1 MKYYIGID
9 GGGTKTEFVL
19 TDGNEKVINR
29 IVKGGSNPND
39 IGIDACVNLLRE
51 GIFELS
57 RAYDKNNLYVFA
69 GVSGAGV
76 GENAKRLTQLLTK
89 EYPNAKV
96 ASDLMNALEICLGD
110 KDGLAVICGTGIS
123 CCICKSGELKTVGGY
138 GYLFEDGGSGY
149 AYGRD
154 AVKAVLR
161 AEDGIGPATILTEY
175 FYGNFN
181 GSVRNALG
189 EILRGGK
196 ALVAS
201 FCPFV
206 FKGCTLGDK
215 VSQEIVERNLAFT
228 VAIVK
233 DALLVG
239 GDIKKVSFIGGVSQQ
254 AIFRERI
261 SKEFSG
267 KYEVLFCDEKPVLGA
282 VRKAIKERN
291 ANES

>member
-19 TDGNEKVINR
+19 TDENEKVINR
-29 IVKGGSNPND
+29 IVKGGANPND
-39 IGIDACVNLLRE
+39 IGINACVNLLRE

-57 RAYDKNNLYVFA
+57 KSYNQNDLYIFA
-69 GVSGAGV
+69 GISGAGV

-89 EYPNAKV
+89 YYSNVKV
-96 ASDLMNALEICLGD
+96 ASDLMNALEICLEG

-175 FYGNFN
+175 FHGNFN

-201 FCPFV
+201 FCPLV
-206 FKGCTLGDK
+206 FKGSALGDRI
-215 VSQEIVERNLAFT
+215 SQEIVERNLAFT
-228 VAIVK
+228 IALVK

-239 GDIKKVSFIGGVSQQ
+239 GGIKKVSFMGGVTQQ

-261 SKEFSG
+261 SKEFSE
-267 KYEVLFCDEKPVLGA
+267 KYEVLFCDEKPVFGA
-282 VRKAIKERN
+282 VRKAIQGAK
-291 ANES
+291 